1 MTATMETSSHV
12 PPMVRSKTA
21 AGLLIGAVSGQFI
34 LQECVECGTVQYPP
48 RDACH
53 DCLGDSMAWGEVDP
67 TGTLIAETF
76 IRSSNEPYF
85 KERLPW
91 RTGIV
96 SSPVGISVV
105 CHLLPS
111 CSVGEP
117 VTMSLRLDEAGRAV
131 VVASADDSLDSVTHN
146 GARPVASDFVSD
158 LQGRT
163 VILNELESDL
173 ARALSQAALKR
184 GARAVVSEAD
194 KAEAS
199 TGLFI
204 RVE

>member
-1 MTATMETSSHV
+1 MTTTLETSSHV
-12 PPMVRSKTA
+12 PPISRSTTA
-21 AGLLIGAVSGQFI
+21 AGLLVGAVSGQFV

-48 RDACH
+48 RDACRH
-53 DCLGDSMAWGEVDP
+53 CLGGLMAWGEVDP
-67 TGTLIAETF
+67 AGTLIAETF

-85 KERLPW
+85 RERLPW

-96 SSPVGISVV
+96 SSPLGIAVV

-117 VTMSLRLDEAGRAV
+117 VIMSLRLDEAGRAV
-131 VVASADDSLDSVTHN
+131 VVASGDESMDSVTHN
-146 GARPVASDFVSD
+146 GSRPVANDFVSD

-163 VILNELESDL
+163 VILNEMESDL
-173 ARALSQAALKR
+173 ARAISEAALKR

-194 KAEAS
+194 ESAAT